1 MTAEESTRTTRWL
14 LRQLEEAIGH
24 HLKSAC
30 KHRKYGTI
38 LYRAGGDL
46 LHALSSALGS
56 KCTSTDDQSI
66 TLQSSAKI
74 PLEEA
79 IQVVGEE
86 MNGKIHQLAGIFLA
100 QEQFDYRMIQFDQ
113 LIESTDTQL
122 WRLITM
128 MTASKKIS
136 QKHYTPT
143 QKNSTILLLVHT
155 AVLHKQSLLH
165 AGPCPTNRRHQ
176 GWWRFQRIS
185 KDFEQVWSN
194 SIRGHTQSI
203 GHTYIIDQRK
213 RDTTGNDSRCISTSI
228 YRQR

>member
-1 MTAEESTRTTRWL
+1 M

-30 KHRKYGTI
+30 KHCKYGTI

-66 TLQSSAKI
+66 TLQPSAKI

-100 QEQFDYRMIQFDQ
+100 QEQFDYQTIQFDQ
-113 LIESTDTQL
+113 LKESTDTQL

-128 MTASKKIS
+128 MTASKKMM
-136 QKHYTPT
+136 KNKPETLHAYT
-143 QKNSTILLLVHT
+143 KNSTILLLVHT

-165 AGPCPTNRRHQ
+165 ASPCPTNRRHQ

-203 GHTYIIDQRK
+203 GHTYIINQRK